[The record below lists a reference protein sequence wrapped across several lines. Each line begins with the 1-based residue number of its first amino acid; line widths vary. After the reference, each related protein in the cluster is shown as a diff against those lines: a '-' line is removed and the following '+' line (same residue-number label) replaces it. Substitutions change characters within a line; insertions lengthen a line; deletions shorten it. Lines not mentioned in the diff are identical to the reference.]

1 MSTPDDKP
9 IDGTIAVHLTES
21 ACKALL
27 GSLKSGAAPPADVAL
42 AEELAILRALSRQP
56 SAMSPEPSAASDQPS
71 TKTNEST

>member
-9 IDGTIAVHLTES
+9 TDGTIAVHLTEA

-42 AEELAILRALSRQP
+42 AEELRF
-56 SAMSPEPSAASDQPS
+56 
-71 TKTNEST
+71 